1 MVLTPARRDALGRS
15 PLLKPLV
22 FAAALLPLAELLLR
36 LGGLG
41 LWGSLGANPVEA
53 MVRFSGDWA
62 LRMLLVALAVTP
74 LRLLTGLGWLARLRR
89 MLGLF
94 AFFYAAL
101 HLLLYAGLDQ
111 GFDLGRIWADVVKRT
126 YITVGMAA
134 FVVLAALAATSPKA
148 MVRRLGG
155 ARWQALHRLVYPAA
169 VLAVAH
175 HALMVKADYAQPIL
189 HGVVLAALLAARPL
203 LKGWRRRR
211 VEGSPPG
218 LNPKRQRLSHRS

>member
-1 MVLTPARRDALGRS
+1 MVLIRAWAEAAGRS
-15 PLLKPLV
+15 RALKPLV
-22 FAAALLPLAELLLR
+22 FAAALIPLSELALR
-36 LGGLG
+36 LAGLG
-41 LWGSLGANPVEA
+41 LWGDLGANPVEA

-94 AFFYAAL
+94 AFFYAVL

-111 GFDLGRIWADVVKRT
+111 GFDVARIWADVVKRT

-134 FVVLAALAATSPKA
+134 FVVLIALAATSPKA

-155 ARWQALHRLVYPAA
+155 VRWQALHRLVYPAA

-175 HALMVKADYAQPIL
+175 HALMVKADYGPPIL
-189 HGVVLAALLAARPL
+189 HGVVLAGLLASRPV
-203 LKGWRRRR
+203 LKAWRRRR
-211 VEGSPPG
+211 AGGSPTGPVQG
-218 LNPKRQRLSHRS
+218 RRRLSHRS